1 MPKHAQPRRSVAVR
15 APKPLPLPAAVAK
28 AGESSNVVGASVGP
42 LGIGSSMSTVEDRGP
57 SLTDGA
63 EAASSTEKKKPFAQ
77 PLPPKG
83 VRAIHRPPHDPKV
96 ASAAEWNSL
105 LCWAR
110 RQRGP
115 QWDESTGF
123 WQVDRNS
130 AAYYAFSARPAINTA
145 LDNTNKVSNRDIA
158 SEDVQAMQGVIGAGG
173 STEILASKGEEREGG
188 VGSANHQTSF
198 DDGSPP
204 PVGPGRAGRRR

>member
-15 APKPLPLPAAVAK
+15 APKPLPPAAVAK
-28 AGESSNVVGASVGP
+28 AGEGSNVVGASVGP
-42 LGIGSSMSTVEDRGP
+42 LGIGSSISTVEDSSS
-57 SLTDGA
+57 SLMDGA
-63 EAASSTEKKKPFAQ
+63 EAAPSTEKKPFAQ

-123 WQVDRNS
+123 WQVDKNS

-145 LDNTNKVSNRDIA
+145 LDKTNKVSNCDIA

-173 STEILASKGEEREGG
+173 SNDNLASKGEEHEGG
-188 VGSANHQTSF
+188 MGSANHQTSF